1 MKIDFLGR
9 YKDVAK
15 LIEAPTKPAEQQ
27 KAPTEFAT
35 LLRDI
40 SPFAPKATEIVQ
52 ETEIVEPLV
61 IPTESEDSG
70 PMARFNFPL
79 PELDLP
85 GLSLIEVSPALPDD
99 VKEAE
104 ISVKSPEGLEARR
117 VRVGVEALHELPR
130 QERISTV
137 GKLIDAEGTEQ
148 GVDPVLGM
156 AVANTESNFNPL
168 AVSKDGHASKGIFQ
182 LLDSTG
188 SQLFND
194 NNIEGKY
201 NPFDPQQ
208 NVKLGVSYLRKLHE
222 IFSSAT
228 KLPNNLS
235 TVAAANSSSLEKLA
249 VAAFN
254 AGEGRVA
261 SAQDRAQRAGMNPSD
276 YDSVS
281 IYLPESTQEYVQ
293 KVLDSKLQFESEIN
307 TEE

>member
-1 MKIDFLGR
+1 MCLHLRQKRL
-9 YKDVAK
+9 K
-15 LIEAPTKPAEQQ
+15 LLKKQR
-27 KAPTEFAT
+27 
-35 LLRDI
+35 L
-40 SPFAPKATEIVQ
+40 
-52 ETEIVEPLV
+52 VEPLV
-61 IPTESEDSG
+61 IPTEPEDSG

-79 PELDLP
+79 PELNLP
-85 GLSLIEVSPALPDD
+85 GLSPIEATPGLPDD

-104 ISVKSPEGLEARR
+104 ISVKSPEGVEANRI
-117 VRVGVEALHELPR
+117 RVGFESLHELPR
-130 QERISTV
+130 QERISAV
-137 GKLIDAEGTEQ
+137 SKLVNAEGTEQ

-156 AVANTESNFNPL
+156 AVADTESNFNPL
-168 AVSKDGHASKGIFQ
+168 AVSKDGHASKGLFQ

-188 SQLFND
+188 NELFTQSS
-194 NNIEGKY
+194 IAGKY

-293 KVLDSKLQFESEIN
+293 KVLGSKLQFESKIN